1 VEVSRT
7 QFSFSHRGH
16 FGVLKTIYSLQRRSK
31 MDRDLMADLGI
42 VVSIV
47 SVFFVIT
54 IFMC

>member
-1 VEVSRT
+1 MNYLLPYKEN
-7 QFSFSHRGH
+7 
-16 FGVLKTIYSLQRRSK
+16 K
-31 MDRDLMADLGI
+31 MDRDLMADVGI